1 MATLD
6 DLRTFIAAARLGS
19 FAGAARQLNLSPAMV
34 GRRIQGLEER
44 YRIKLIERTTRTQHL
59 TEQGAEFLMRAEAV
73 LDAAEALAECSSD
86 SGALSGRIRI
96 SAPTTL
102 GVARLPSIVTRFSS
116 EHPAVVV
123 EMSLT
128 NRREDLVGEGY
139 DLALRVGDWR
149 RWC

>member
-86 SGALSGRIRI
+86 SGALSVPAARHVLAIHCWAAQLIQLRAEPRQIGFAALVLLHCGFQGEALCIVQARRV
-96 SAPTTL
+96 APT
-102 GVARLPSIVTRFSS
+102 
-116 EHPAVVV
+116 
-123 EMSLT
+123 
-128 NRREDLVGEGY
+128 
-139 DLALRVGDWR
+139 
-149 RWC
+149 